1 MDQQKEVLFTVGGM
15 HCAACSSRLE
25 RVLNG
30 MDGVQSATV
39 SLAANSATVVPDP
52 ALSESDTEALV
63 HQIEERAVDMG
74 FTATPVA
81 PEADMVDTWEAQQKE
96 TVGQLATLKARLWPE
111 FGFTILLLLVSMGH
125 MWGLPLPAIID
136 PMHSPESALNHAL
149 LQLVLTLPVLWSG
162 RHFYLIGLP
171 NLWRLTPNMDSLVAM
186 GTGAA
191 FLYSL
196 WNTVE
201 VALGHTGKV
210 MDLYYES
217 AAVLIS
223 LISLGKYLE
232 AVSRFRMSDAIGAL
246 MNLTPETALRLP
258 APDKAD
264 QAEEVPVK
272 VVRVG
277 DYLQVKPGGR
287 IPVDGVVTN
296 GASSVDASML
306 TGESMPV
313 PVGVGSS
320 VAGGTMNTTGS
331 FIMRAERVGAD
342 TALSRIIKLVREAQS
357 SKAPIARLADD
368 VSLIFVPTVM
378 ALAVIAGAGWLY
390 WGHVPV
396 SEAFRIFVAVLVVA
410 CPCALGLAT
419 PVAIMVGSGMGA
431 KNGIL
436 FKTAAS
442 LEETGR
448 IQIVALDKTGTITSG
463 DPTVTD
469 LCPAPGVTEGELL
482 RLACA
487 LERRSEHPL
496 AKAVLRRAEAD
507 GLTAAEVADFQAL
520 PGNGL
525 KATLDGQP
533 LCGGNADF
541 IRTAA
546 DIPAPMQAQAQ
557 TLAEAGKTPL
567 FFARG
572 GQLLGIIAVADVL
585 KPDSPQA
592 IRELR
597 NMGIRVVM
605 ITGDN
610 ARTAKAIG
618 AQAGVDEVIAGVL
631 PDGKE
636 REIRRLSARG
646 KVAMV
651 GDGINDAPALTRA
664 DIGIAIG
671 AGTDVAID
679 AADVVLVNSRLSDV
693 PAAIRLSRA
702 TLRNIHENLFWAFFY
717 NTIGIPIA
725 AGVFVPLGL
734 TLNPMF
740 GAAAMSLSSFCVVTN
755 ALRLNLFKLRDTRHD
770 HKRANHLKETTEI
783 KEETTMKKTI
793 SIEGMMCGHCEAA
806 VKKALEALPEVTEA
820 AVSHTAGTAVV
831 TLSAPVDDAVLKA
844 AVEAKDYTVTGIA

>member
-162 RHFYLIGLP
+162 RHFYLTGLP

-210 MDLYYES
+210 MELYYES

-419 PVAIMVGSGMGA
+419 PISIMVATGRGAQMGVLV
-431 KNGIL
+431 KNGTALELAGRLEVLVFDKTGTLTEGKPHLLAAESFDPLFDEERIL
-436 FKTAAS
+436 GYAAS
-442 LEETGR
+442 LE
-448 IQIVALDKTGTITSG
+448 
-463 DPTVTD
+463 
-469 LCPAPGVTEGELL
+469 GV
-482 RLACA
+482 
-487 LERRSEHPL
+487 SEHPL
-496 AKAVLRRAEAD
+496 ALAV
-507 GLTAAEVADFQAL
+507 TSAAEERNLHLYPVSDFASVSGL
-520 PGNGL
+520 GVFGNVDLENESIPLLLGNKRL
-525 KATLDGQP
+525 MEERQVSFDAVKDLD
-533 LCGGNADF
+533 A
-541 IRTAA
+541 R
-546 DIPAPMQAQAQ
+546 
-557 TLAEAGKTPL
+557 LAELSDSGATPL
-567 FFARG
+567 
-572 GQLLGIIAVADVL
+572 LLAVNGRLVGMLAVADT
-585 KPDSPQA
+585 
-592 IRELR
+592 IRPETAGVVKELR
-597 NMGIRVVM
+597 QLGLRVIM
-605 ITGDN
+605 LSGDN
-610 ARTAKAIG
+610 RRTAEAI
-618 AQAGVDEVIAGVL
+618 AKSAGIDEVIADVL

-636 REIRRLSARG
+636 
-646 KVAMV
+646 KVISELQAAGLRVGMI
-651 GDGINDAPALTRA
+651 GDGINDAPALARA
-664 DIGIAIG
+664 DVGMAMGNGI
-671 AGTDVAID
+671 DVAVEAGDIVLLGSD
-679 AADVVLVNSRLSDV
+679 TRSGKGLRGVVTALE
-693 PAAIRLSRA
+693 LSRA
-702 TLRNIHENLFWAFFY
+702 ALRNIRENLGWAFGY
-717 NTIGIPIA
+717 NILCLPIA
-725 AGVFVPLGL
+725 AGVLKIFGGPSLS
-734 TLNPMF
+734 PMIA
-740 GAAAMSLSSFCVVTN
+740 GAAMAFSSVSVVLN
-755 ALRLNLFKLRDTRHD
+755 ALRLRRFGK
-770 HKRANHLKETTEI
+770 
-783 KEETTMKKTI
+783 
-793 SIEGMMCGHCEAA
+793 
-806 VKKALEALPEVTEA
+806 
-820 AVSHTAGTAVV
+820 
-831 TLSAPVDDAVLKA
+831 
-844 AVEAKDYTVTGIA
+844 

>member
-1 MDQQKEVLFTVGGM
+1 MEQPKELLFTVGGM

-30 MDGVQSATV
+30 MDGIRSATV

-52 ALSESDTEALV
+52 VLSEPDAEALV
-63 HQIEERAVDMG
+63 QRIEERAKEMG

-96 TVGQLATLKARLWPE
+96 TVEHLVTLKARLWPE
-111 FGFTILLLLVSMGH
+111 FAFTILLLLVSMGH

-136 PMHSPESALNHAL
+136 PMHSPQSALNHAL

-162 RHFYLIGLP
+162 RNFYLLGLP

-201 VALGHTGKV
+201 VALGHTDKV
-210 MDLYYES
+210 MDLYFES

-258 APDKAD
+258 SPDQPD

-272 VVRVG
+272 SVHVG

-287 IPVDGVVTN
+287 IPVDGVVTS

-331 FIMRAERVGAD
+331 FIMKAERVGAD
-342 TALSRIIKLVREAQS
+342 TALSRIIRLVREAQS

-368 VSLIFVPTVM
+368 VALVFVPTVM

-419 PVAIMVGSGMGA
+419 PISIMVATGRGA
-431 KNGIL
+431 QLGVLVKNGTALELAGRLDVLVFDKTGTLTEGKPRLLEAESFDPLFDEERIL
-436 FKTAAS
+436 SLAAS
-442 LEETGR
+442 LE
-448 IQIVALDKTGTITSG
+448 
-463 DPTVTD
+463 
-469 LCPAPGVTEGELL
+469 GV
-482 RLACA
+482 
-487 LERRSEHPL
+487 SEHPL
-496 AKAVLRRAEAD
+496 ALAV
-507 GLTAAEVADFQAL
+507 TSAAEERSLRLYPVSDFASVSGL
-520 PGNGL
+520 GVSGKVDLENESVPLLLGNKRLMEERHVSFGAIKDL
-525 KATLDGQP
+525 DARLATL
-533 LCGGNADF
+533 ADSG
-541 IRTAA
+541 A
-546 DIPAPMQAQAQ
+546 
-557 TLAEAGKTPL
+557 TPL
-567 FFARG
+567 
-572 GQLLGIIAVADVL
+572 LLAVEGRLVGMLAVADTIRPETEGVV
-585 KPDSPQA
+585 
-592 IRELR
+592 RELR
-597 NMGIRVVM
+597 HLGLRVIM
-605 ITGDN
+605 LSGDN
-610 ARTAKAIG
+610 RRTAEAIARTAGI
-618 AQAGVDEVIAGVL
+618 DEVIADVL

-636 REIRRLSARG
+636 
-646 KVAMV
+646 KVISELQAAGLRVGMI
-651 GDGINDAPALTRA
+651 GDGINDAPALARA
-664 DIGIAIG
+664 DVGMAMGNGI
-671 AGTDVAID
+671 DVAVEAGDIVLLGSD
-679 AADVVLVNSRLSDV
+679 TRSGKGLRGVVTALE
-693 PAAIRLSRA
+693 LSRA
-702 TLRNIHENLFWAFFY
+702 ALRNIRENLGWAFGY
-717 NTIGIPIA
+717 NILCIPVA
-725 AGVFVPLGL
+725 AGVLKLFGGPSLS
-734 TLNPMF
+734 PMIA
-740 GAAAMSLSSFCVVTN
+740 GAAMACSSVSVVLN
-755 ALRLNLFKLRDTRHD
+755 ALRLRRF
-770 HKRANHLKETTEI
+770 
-783 KEETTMKKTI
+783 
-793 SIEGMMCGHCEAA
+793 G
-806 VKKALEALPEVTEA
+806 
-820 AVSHTAGTAVV
+820 
-831 TLSAPVDDAVLKA
+831 
-844 AVEAKDYTVTGIA
+844 

>member
-30 MDGVQSATV
+30 MDGVQSASV

-162 RHFYLIGLP
+162 RHFYLTGLP
-171 NLWRLTPNMDSLVAM
+171 NLWRLTPNMDSLAM
-186 GTGAA
+186 GTRAA

-287 IPVDGVVTN
+287 IPVDGVVTS

-419 PVAIMVGSGMGA
+419 PISIMVATGRGAQMGVLV
-431 KNGIL
+431 KNGTALELAGRLDVLVFDKTGTLTEGKPRLLAAESFDPLFDEERIL
-436 FKTAAS
+436 GYAAS
-442 LEETGR
+442 LE
-448 IQIVALDKTGTITSG
+448 
-463 DPTVTD
+463 
-469 LCPAPGVTEGELL
+469 GV
-482 RLACA
+482 
-487 LERRSEHPL
+487 SEHPL
-496 AKAVLRRAEAD
+496 ALAVTSAAEERNLHLYPVSDFASVSGLGVSGNVDLENESMPLLLGNKRLMEERQVSFDAVKDLDARLAELSDSGATPLLLAVNGRLVGMLAVADTIRPETAGVVKELRQLGLRVIMLSGDNRRTAEAV
-507 GLTAAEVADFQAL
+507 AAEVGVDAVYAEVLPEDKAAFIRQEKEKGHTVIMVGDGVNDSPALSEADAGIAISTGAAIAREIADITVASEDLFALVTLRRLSQAL
-520 PGNGL
+520 MERIHGSYR
-525 KATLDGQP
+525 
-533 LCGGNADF
+533 F
-541 IRTAA
+541 IVGFN
-546 DIPAPMQAQAQ
+546 
-557 TLAEAGKTPL
+557 LALIA
-567 FFARG
+567 
-572 GQLLGIIAVADVL
+572 LGV
-585 KPDSPQA
+585 
-592 IRELR
+592 
-597 NMGIRVVM
+597 
-605 ITGDN
+605 
-610 ARTAKAIG
+610 
-618 AQAGVDEVIAGVL
+618 AGVL
-631 PDGKE
+631 PPTT
-636 REIRRLSARG
+636 SALLHNG
-646 KVAMV
+646 STL
-651 GDGINDAPALTRA
+651 GI
-664 DIGIAIG
+664 
-671 AGTDVAID
+671 
-679 AADVVLVNSRLSDV
+679 
-693 PAAIRLSRA
+693 
-702 TLRNIHENLFWAFFY
+702 
-717 NTIGIPIA
+717 
-725 AGVFVPLGL
+725 
-734 TLNPMF
+734 
-740 GAAAMSLSSFCVVTN
+740 SLKSMT
-755 ALRLNLFKLRDTRHD
+755 KL
-770 HKRANHLKETTEI
+770 
-783 KEETTMKKTI
+783 
-793 SIEGMMCGHCEAA
+793 
-806 VKKALEALPEVTEA
+806 LP
-820 AVSHTAGTAVV
+820 
-831 TLSAPVDDAVLKA
+831 
-844 AVEAKDYTVTGIA
+844 

>member
-313 PVGVGSS
+313 GVGSS

-419 PVAIMVGSGMGA
+419 PISIMVATGRGAQMGVLV
-431 KNGIL
+431 KNGTALELAGRLDVLVFDKTGTLTEGKPRLLAAESFDPLFDEERIL
-436 FKTAAS
+436 GYAAS
-442 LEETGR
+442 LE
-448 IQIVALDKTGTITSG
+448 
-463 DPTVTD
+463 
-469 LCPAPGVTEGELL
+469 GV
-482 RLACA
+482 
-487 LERRSEHPL
+487 SEHPL
-496 AKAVLRRAEAD
+496 ALAV
-507 GLTAAEVADFQAL
+507 TSAAEERNLHLYPVSDFASVSGL
-520 PGNGL
+520 GVSGNVDLENESIPLLLGNKRL
-525 KATLDGQP
+525 MEERQVSFDAVKDLD
-533 LCGGNADF
+533 A
-541 IRTAA
+541 R
-546 DIPAPMQAQAQ
+546 
-557 TLAEAGKTPL
+557 LAELSDSGATPL
-567 FFARG
+567 
-572 GQLLGIIAVADVL
+572 LLAVSGRLVGMLAVADT
-585 KPDSPQA
+585 
-592 IRELR
+592 IRPETAGVMKELR
-597 NMGIRVVM
+597 QLGLRVIM
-605 ITGDN
+605 LSGDN
-610 ARTAKAIG
+610 RRTAEAI
-618 AQAGVDEVIAGVL
+618 AKSAGIDEVIADVL

-636 REIRRLSARG
+636 
-646 KVAMV
+646 KVISELQAAGLRVGMI
-651 GDGINDAPALTRA
+651 GDGINDAPALARA
-664 DIGIAIG
+664 DVGMAMGNGI
-671 AGTDVAID
+671 DVAVEAGDIVLLGSD
-679 AADVVLVNSRLSDV
+679 TRSGKGLRGVVTALE
-693 PAAIRLSRA
+693 LSRA
-702 TLRNIHENLFWAFFY
+702 ALRNIRENLGWAFGY
-717 NTIGIPIA
+717 NIFCLPIA
-725 AGVFVPLGL
+725 AGVLKIFGGPSLS
-734 TLNPMF
+734 PMIA
-740 GAAAMSLSSFCVVTN
+740 GAAMAFSSVSVVLN
-755 ALRLNLFKLRDTRHD
+755 ALRLRRFGK
-770 HKRANHLKETTEI
+770 
-783 KEETTMKKTI
+783 
-793 SIEGMMCGHCEAA
+793 
-806 VKKALEALPEVTEA
+806 
-820 AVSHTAGTAVV
+820 
-831 TLSAPVDDAVLKA
+831 
-844 AVEAKDYTVTGIA
+844 

>member
-162 RHFYLIGLP
+162 RHFYLTGLP

-287 IPVDGVVTN
+287 IPVDGVVTS

-419 PVAIMVGSGMGA
+419 PISIMVATGRGAQMGVLV
-431 KNGIL
+431 KNG
-436 FKTAAS
+436 TA
-442 LEETGR
+442 LELAGR
-448 IQIVALDKTGTITSG
+448 LDVLVFDKTGTLTEATPNVACVLALDGWNRREVLRLAACLEEHFPHPVARAVVRAAAEKNLRHRERHADVEYLVAHGIASSLDGKRVVIGSEHFVVEDEGVSLTEEQKRRVADETEGLSPLYLAVDGELIGVIGIEDPLKAGVREAIADLRMLGFKRVVMLTG
-463 DPTVTD
+463 DGERTAARIAD
-469 LCPAPGVTEGELL
+469 AAGVTEYRANLL
-482 RLACA
+482 PEDKYAFV
-487 LERRSEHPL
+487 ER
-496 AKAVLRRAEAD
+496 
-507 GLTAAEVADFQAL
+507 
-520 PGNGL
+520 L
-525 KATLDGQP
+525 KAEGS
-533 LCGGNADF
+533 
-541 IRTAA
+541 
-546 DIPAPMQAQAQ
+546 
-557 TLAEAGKTPL
+557 K
-567 FFARG
+567 
-572 GQLLGIIAVADVL
+572 
-585 KPDSPQA
+585 
-592 IRELR
+592 
-597 NMGIRVVM
+597 VV
-605 ITGDN
+605 
-610 ARTAKAIG
+610 
-618 AQAGVDEVIAGVL
+618 
-631 PDGKE
+631 
-636 REIRRLSARG
+636 
-646 KVAMV
+646 MV
-651 GDGINDAPALTRA
+651 GDGVNDAPALSLA
-664 DIGIAIG
+664 DVGIAMG
-671 AGTDVAID
+671 Q
-679 AADVVLVNSRLSDV
+679 
-693 PAAIRLSRA
+693 
-702 TLRNIHENLFWAFFY
+702 
-717 NTIGIPIA
+717 
-725 AGVFVPLGL
+725 
-734 TLNPMF
+734 
-740 GAAAMSLSSFCVVTN
+740 
-755 ALRLNLFKLRDTRHD
+755 
-770 HKRANHLKETTEI
+770 
-783 KEETTMKKTI
+783 
-793 SIEGMMCGHCEAA
+793 
-806 VKKALEALPEVTEA
+806 
-820 AVSHTAGTAVV
+820 GTAVAKEV
-831 TLSAPVDDAVLKA
+831 ADITLTGGHLSALVTLRTLSAGLTARLNASFKEVIAINSALLA
-844 AVEAKDYTVTGIA
+844 AGIGGLITPQTSSLLHNASTVALSVRNGGTYRA

>member
-162 RHFYLIGLP
+162 RHFYLTGLP

-287 IPVDGVVTN
+287 IPVDGVVTS

-419 PVAIMVGSGMGA
+419 PISIMVATGRGAQMGVLV
-431 KNGIL
+431 KNGTALELAGRLDVLVFDKTGTLTEGKPRLLAAESFDPLFDEERIL
-436 FKTAAS
+436 GYAAS
-442 LEETGR
+442 LE
-448 IQIVALDKTGTITSG
+448 
-463 DPTVTD
+463 
-469 LCPAPGVTEGELL
+469 GV
-482 RLACA
+482 
-487 LERRSEHPL
+487 SEHPL
-496 AKAVLRRAEAD
+496 ALAVTSAAEERNLHLYPVSDFASVSGLGVSGNVDLENESIPLLLGNKRLMEERQVSFDAVKDLDARLAELSDSGATPLLLAVNGRLVGMLAVADTIRPETAGVVKELRQLGLRVIMLSGDNRRTAEAI
-507 GLTAAEVADFQAL
+507 A
-520 PGNGL
+520 
-525 KATLDGQP
+525 GQ
-533 LCGGNADF
+533 
-541 IRTAA
+541 I
-546 DIPAPMQAQAQ
+546 
-557 TLAEAGKTPL
+557 
-567 FFARG
+567 
-572 GQLLGIIAVADVL
+572 GIDAVVADVL
-585 KPDSPQA
+585 PNDKEA
-592 IRELR
+592 
-597 NMGIRVVM
+597 VV
-605 ITGDN
+605 
-610 ARTAKAIG
+610 
-618 AQAGVDEVIAGVL
+618 
-631 PDGKE
+631 
-636 REIRRLSARG
+636 RRLSEYG

-664 DIGIAIG
+664 DVGIAIG
-671 AGTDVAID
+671 AGADVALD
-679 AADVVLVNSRLSDV
+679 AADVVLMKSSLLDV
-693 PAAIRLSRA
+693 PAAIRLSRQV
-702 TLRNIHENLFWAFFY
+702 LRNIHENLFWAFLY
-717 NTIGIPIA
+717 NCIGIPIA
-725 AGVFVPLGL
+725 AGALIPIFGL
-734 TLNPMF
+734 QLNPMF
-740 GAAAMSLSSFCVVTN
+740 GAAAMSLSSFCVVMN
-755 ALRLNLFKLRDTRHD
+755 ALRLNLFHMHAAKRDT
-770 HKRANHLKETTEI
+770 KRKKIPMPEFLSGFHEKQCPAFAPEKMEVTS
-783 KEETTMKKTI
+783 MKKTI
-793 SIEGMMCGHCEAA
+793 LIEGMMCAHCQMH
-806 VKKALEALPEVTEA
+806 VQPQ
-820 AVSHTAGTAVV
+820 
-831 TLSAPVDDAVLKA
+831 
-844 AVEAKDYTVTGIA
+844 

>member
-1 MDQQKEVLFTVGGM
+1 MEQPKELLFTVGGM

-30 MDGVQSATV
+30 MDGIRSATV

-52 ALSESDTEALV
+52 VLSEPDAEALV
-63 HQIEERAVDMG
+63 QRIEERAKEMG

-96 TVGQLATLKARLWPE
+96 TVEHLATLKARLWPE
-111 FGFTILLLLVSMGH
+111 FAFTILLLLVSMGH

-136 PMHSPESALNHAL
+136 PMHSPQSALNHAL

-162 RHFYLIGLP
+162 RNFYLLGLP

-210 MDLYYES
+210 MDLYFES

-258 APDKAD
+258 SPDQPD

-272 VVRVG
+272 SVHVG
-277 DYLQVKPGGR
+277 DFLQVKPGGR
-287 IPVDGVVTN
+287 IPVDGVVTS

-331 FIMRAERVGAD
+331 FIMKAERVGAD
-342 TALSRIIKLVREAQS
+342 TALSRIIRLVREAQS

-368 VSLIFVPTVM
+368 VALVFVPTVM

-419 PVAIMVGSGMGA
+419 PISIMVATGRGA
-431 KNGIL
+431 QLGVLVKNGTALELAGRLDVLVFDKTGTLTEGKPRLLEAESFDPLFDEERIL
-436 FKTAAS
+436 SLAAS
-442 LEETGR
+442 LE
-448 IQIVALDKTGTITSG
+448 
-463 DPTVTD
+463 
-469 LCPAPGVTEGELL
+469 GV
-482 RLACA
+482 
-487 LERRSEHPL
+487 SEHPL
-496 AKAVLRRAEAD
+496 ALAV
-507 GLTAAEVADFQAL
+507 TSAAEERSLRLYPVSDFASVSGLGVSGKADL
-520 PGNGL
+520 ENESVPLLLGNKRLMEERHVSFGAIKDL
-525 KATLDGQP
+525 DARLATL
-533 LCGGNADF
+533 ADSG
-541 IRTAA
+541 A
-546 DIPAPMQAQAQ
+546 
-557 TLAEAGKTPL
+557 TPL
-567 FFARG
+567 
-572 GQLLGIIAVADVL
+572 LLAVEGRLVGMLAVADTIRPETEGVV
-585 KPDSPQA
+585 
-592 IRELR
+592 RELR
-597 NMGIRVVM
+597 HLGLRVIM
-605 ITGDN
+605 LSGDN
-610 ARTAKAIG
+610 RRTAEAIARTAGI
-618 AQAGVDEVIAGVL
+618 DEVIADVL

-636 REIRRLSARG
+636 
-646 KVAMV
+646 KVISELQAAGLRVGMI
-651 GDGINDAPALTRA
+651 GDGINDAPALARA
-664 DIGIAIG
+664 DVGMAMGNGI
-671 AGTDVAID
+671 DVAVEAGDIVLLGSD
-679 AADVVLVNSRLSDV
+679 TRSGKGLRGVVTALE
-693 PAAIRLSRA
+693 LSRA
-702 TLRNIHENLFWAFFY
+702 ALRNIRENLGWAFGY
-717 NTIGIPIA
+717 NILCIPVA
-725 AGVFVPLGL
+725 AGVLKLFGGPSLS
-734 TLNPMF
+734 PMIA
-740 GAAAMSLSSFCVVTN
+740 GAAMACSSVSVVLN
-755 ALRLNLFKLRDTRHD
+755 ALRLRRFGK
-770 HKRANHLKETTEI
+770 
-783 KEETTMKKTI
+783 
-793 SIEGMMCGHCEAA
+793 
-806 VKKALEALPEVTEA
+806 
-820 AVSHTAGTAVV
+820 
-831 TLSAPVDDAVLKA
+831 
-844 AVEAKDYTVTGIA
+844 

>member
-162 RHFYLIGLP
+162 RHFYLTGLP

-419 PVAIMVGSGMGA
+419 PISIMVATGRGAQMGVLV
-431 KNGIL
+431 KNGTALELAGRLEVLVFDKTGTLTEGKPHLLAAESFDPLFDEERIL
-436 FKTAAS
+436 GYAAS
-442 LEETGR
+442 LE
-448 IQIVALDKTGTITSG
+448 
-463 DPTVTD
+463 
-469 LCPAPGVTEGELL
+469 GV
-482 RLACA
+482 
-487 LERRSEHPL
+487 SEHPL
-496 AKAVLRRAEAD
+496 ALAV
-507 GLTAAEVADFQAL
+507 TSAAEERNLHLYPVSDFASVSGL
-520 PGNGL
+520 GVFGNVDLENESIPLLLGNKRL
-525 KATLDGQP
+525 MEERQVSFDAVKDLD
-533 LCGGNADF
+533 A
-541 IRTAA
+541 R
-546 DIPAPMQAQAQ
+546 
-557 TLAEAGKTPL
+557 LAELSDSGATPL
-567 FFARG
+567 
-572 GQLLGIIAVADVL
+572 LLAVNGRLVGMLAVADT
-585 KPDSPQA
+585 
-592 IRELR
+592 IRPETAGVVKELR
-597 NMGIRVVM
+597 QLGLRVIM
-605 ITGDN
+605 LSGDN
-610 ARTAKAIG
+610 RRTAEAI
-618 AQAGVDEVIAGVL
+618 AKSAGIDEVIADVL

-636 REIRRLSARG
+636 
-646 KVAMV
+646 KVISELQAAGLRVGMI
-651 GDGINDAPALTRA
+651 GDGINDAPALARA
-664 DIGIAIG
+664 DVGMAMGNGI
-671 AGTDVAID
+671 DVAVEAGDIVLLGSD
-679 AADVVLVNSRLSDV
+679 TRSGKGLRGVVTALE
-693 PAAIRLSRA
+693 LSRA
-702 TLRNIHENLFWAFFY
+702 ALRNIRENLGWAFGY
-717 NTIGIPIA
+717 NILCLPIA
-725 AGVFVPLGL
+725 AGVLKIFGGPSLS
-734 TLNPMF
+734 PMIA
-740 GAAAMSLSSFCVVTN
+740 GAAMAFSSVSVVLN
-755 ALRLNLFKLRDTRHD
+755 ALRLRRFGK
-770 HKRANHLKETTEI
+770 
-783 KEETTMKKTI
+783 
-793 SIEGMMCGHCEAA
+793 
-806 VKKALEALPEVTEA
+806 
-820 AVSHTAGTAVV
+820 
-831 TLSAPVDDAVLKA
+831 
-844 AVEAKDYTVTGIA
+844 

>member
-162 RHFYLIGLP
+162 RHFYLTGLP

-419 PVAIMVGSGMGA
+419 PISIMVATGRGAQMGVLV
-431 KNGIL
+431 KNGTALELAGRLDVLVFDKTGTLTEGKPRLRAAESFDPLFDEERIL
-436 FKTAAS
+436 GYAAS
-442 LEETGR
+442 LE
-448 IQIVALDKTGTITSG
+448 
-463 DPTVTD
+463 
-469 LCPAPGVTEGELL
+469 GV
-482 RLACA
+482 
-487 LERRSEHPL
+487 SEHPL
-496 AKAVLRRAEAD
+496 ALAV
-507 GLTAAEVADFQAL
+507 TSAAEERNLHLYPVSDFASVSGL
-520 PGNGL
+520 GVSGNVDLENESIPLLLGNKRL
-525 KATLDGQP
+525 MEERQVSFDAVKDLD
-533 LCGGNADF
+533 A
-541 IRTAA
+541 R
-546 DIPAPMQAQAQ
+546 
-557 TLAEAGKTPL
+557 LAELSDSGATPL
-567 FFARG
+567 
-572 GQLLGIIAVADVL
+572 LLAVSGRLVGMLAVADT
-585 KPDSPQA
+585 
-592 IRELR
+592 IRPETAGVVKELR
-597 NMGIRVVM
+597 QLGLRVIM
-605 ITGDN
+605 LSGDN
-610 ARTAKAIG
+610 RRTAEAI
-618 AQAGVDEVIAGVL
+618 AKSAGIDEVIADVL

-636 REIRRLSARG
+636 
-646 KVAMV
+646 KVISELQAAGLRVGMI
-651 GDGINDAPALTRA
+651 GDGINDAPALARA
-664 DIGIAIG
+664 DVGMAMGNGI
-671 AGTDVAID
+671 DVAVEAGDIVLLGSD
-679 AADVVLVNSRLSDV
+679 TRSGKGLRGVVTALE
-693 PAAIRLSRA
+693 LSRA
-702 TLRNIHENLFWAFFY
+702 ALRNIRENLGWAFGY
-717 NTIGIPIA
+717 NILCLPIA
-725 AGVFVPLGL
+725 AGVLKIFGGPSLS
-734 TLNPMF
+734 PMIA
-740 GAAAMSLSSFCVVTN
+740 GAAMAFSSVSVVLN
-755 ALRLNLFKLRDTRHD
+755 ALRLRRFGK
-770 HKRANHLKETTEI
+770 
-783 KEETTMKKTI
+783 
-793 SIEGMMCGHCEAA
+793 
-806 VKKALEALPEVTEA
+806 
-820 AVSHTAGTAVV
+820 
-831 TLSAPVDDAVLKA
+831 
-844 AVEAKDYTVTGIA
+844 

>member
-162 RHFYLIGLP
+162 RHFYLTGLP

-419 PVAIMVGSGMGA
+419 PISIMVATGRGAQMGVLV
-431 KNGIL
+431 KNGTALELAGRLDVLVFDKTGTLTEGKPRLLAAESFDPLFDEERIL
-436 FKTAAS
+436 GYAAS
-442 LEETGR
+442 LE
-448 IQIVALDKTGTITSG
+448 
-463 DPTVTD
+463 
-469 LCPAPGVTEGELL
+469 GV
-482 RLACA
+482 
-487 LERRSEHPL
+487 SEHPL
-496 AKAVLRRAEAD
+496 ALAVTSAAEERNLHLYPVSDFASVSGLGVSGNVDLENESIPLLLGNKRLMEERQVSFDAVKDLDARLAELSDSGATPLLLAVNGRLVGMLAVADTIRPETAGVVKELRQLGLRVIMLSGDNRRTAEIV
-507 GLTAAEVADFQAL
+507 AAEVGVDAVYAEVL
-520 PGNGL
+520 PED
-525 KATLDGQP
+525 KA
-533 LCGGNADF
+533 AF
-541 IRTAA
+541 IRQEKAKGHTVIMVGDGVNDSPALSEADAGIAISTGAAIAREIA
-546 DIPAPMQAQAQ
+546 DITVASEDLFALV
-557 TLAEAGKTPL
+557 TLRRLGEALMERIHGSYRFIVGFNLTL
-567 FFARG
+567 IA
-572 GQLLGIIAVADVL
+572 LGV
-585 KPDSPQA
+585 
-592 IRELR
+592 
-597 NMGIRVVM
+597 
-605 ITGDN
+605 
-610 ARTAKAIG
+610 
-618 AQAGVDEVIAGVL
+618 AGVL
-631 PDGKE
+631 PPAT
-636 REIRRLSARG
+636 SALLHNG
-646 KVAMV
+646 STL
-651 GDGINDAPALTRA
+651 GI
-664 DIGIAIG
+664 
-671 AGTDVAID
+671 
-679 AADVVLVNSRLSDV
+679 S
-693 PAAIRLSRA
+693 
-702 TLRNIHENLFWAFFY
+702 LRNMTDLLDDEEN
-717 NTIGIPIA
+717 P
-725 AGVFVPLGL
+725 
-734 TLNPMF
+734 
-740 GAAAMSLSSFCVVTN
+740 
-755 ALRLNLFKLRDTRHD
+755 RK
-770 HKRANHLKETTEI
+770 
-783 KEETTMKKTI
+783 
-793 SIEGMMCGHCEAA
+793 
-806 VKKALEALPEVTEA
+806 
-820 AVSHTAGTAVV
+820 
-831 TLSAPVDDAVLKA
+831 
-844 AVEAKDYTVTGIA
+844 

>member
-162 RHFYLIGLP
+162 RHFYLTGLP

-357 SKAPIARLADD
+357 
-368 VSLIFVPTVM
+368 IFVPTVM

-419 PVAIMVGSGMGA
+419 PISIMVATGRGAQMGVLV
-431 KNGIL
+431 KNGTALELAGRLDVLVFDKTGTLTEGKPRLLAAESFDPLFDEERIL
-436 FKTAAS
+436 GYAAS
-442 LEETGR
+442 LE
-448 IQIVALDKTGTITSG
+448 
-463 DPTVTD
+463 
-469 LCPAPGVTEGELL
+469 GV
-482 RLACA
+482 
-487 LERRSEHPL
+487 SEHPL
-496 AKAVLRRAEAD
+496 ALAV
-507 GLTAAEVADFQAL
+507 TSAAEERNLHLYPVSDFASVSGL
-520 PGNGL
+520 GVSGNVDLENESIPLLLGNKRL
-525 KATLDGQP
+525 MEERQVSFDAVKDLD
-533 LCGGNADF
+533 A
-541 IRTAA
+541 R
-546 DIPAPMQAQAQ
+546 
-557 TLAEAGKTPL
+557 LAELSDSGATPL
-567 FFARG
+567 
-572 GQLLGIIAVADVL
+572 LLAVNGRLVGMLAVADT
-585 KPDSPQA
+585 
-592 IRELR
+592 IRPETAGVVKELR
-597 NMGIRVVM
+597 QLGLRVIM
-605 ITGDN
+605 LSGDN
-610 ARTAKAIG
+610 RRTAEAI
-618 AQAGVDEVIAGVL
+618 AKSAGIDEVIADVL

-636 REIRRLSARG
+636 
-646 KVAMV
+646 KVISELQAAGLRVGMI
-651 GDGINDAPALTRA
+651 GDGINDAPALARA
-664 DIGIAIG
+664 DVGMAMGNGI
-671 AGTDVAID
+671 DVAVEAGDIVLLGSD
-679 AADVVLVNSRLSDV
+679 TRSGKGLRGVVTALE
-693 PAAIRLSRA
+693 LSRA
-702 TLRNIHENLFWAFFY
+702 ALRNIRENLGWAFGY
-717 NTIGIPIA
+717 NILCLPIA
-725 AGVFVPLGL
+725 AGVLKIFGGPSLS
-734 TLNPMF
+734 PMIA
-740 GAAAMSLSSFCVVTN
+740 GAAMAFSSVSVVLN
-755 ALRLNLFKLRDTRHD
+755 ALRLRRFGK
-770 HKRANHLKETTEI
+770 
-783 KEETTMKKTI
+783 
-793 SIEGMMCGHCEAA
+793 
-806 VKKALEALPEVTEA
+806 
-820 AVSHTAGTAVV
+820 
-831 TLSAPVDDAVLKA
+831 
-844 AVEAKDYTVTGIA
+844 

>member
-1 MDQQKEVLFTVGGM
+1 M
-15 HCAACSSRLE
+15 
-25 RVLNG
+25 
-30 MDGVQSATV
+30 
-39 SLAANSATVVPDP
+39 
-52 ALSESDTEALV
+52 
-63 HQIEERAVDMG
+63 DMG
-74 FTATPVA
+74 FPATPVA

-162 RHFYLIGLP
+162 RHFFLP
-171 NLWRLTPNMDSLVAM
+171 AQPVRLTPNMDSLVAM

-419 PVAIMVGSGMGA
+419 PISIMVATGRGAQMGVLV
-431 KNGIL
+431 KNGTALELAGRLDVLVFDKTGTLTEGKPRLLAAESFDPLFDEERIL
-436 FKTAAS
+436 GYAAS
-442 LEETGR
+442 LE
-448 IQIVALDKTGTITSG
+448 
-463 DPTVTD
+463 
-469 LCPAPGVTEGELL
+469 GV
-482 RLACA
+482 
-487 LERRSEHPL
+487 SEHPL
-496 AKAVLRRAEAD
+496 ALAV
-507 GLTAAEVADFQAL
+507 TSAAEERNLHLYPVSDFASVSGL
-520 PGNGL
+520 GVSGNVDLENESMPLLLGNKRL
-525 KATLDGQP
+525 MEERQVSFDAVKDLD
-533 LCGGNADF
+533 A
-541 IRTAA
+541 R
-546 DIPAPMQAQAQ
+546 
-557 TLAEAGKTPL
+557 LAELSDSGATPL
-567 FFARG
+567 
-572 GQLLGIIAVADVL
+572 LLAVNGRLVGMLAVADT
-585 KPDSPQA
+585 
-592 IRELR
+592 IRPETAGVVKELR
-597 NMGIRVVM
+597 QLGLRVIM
-605 ITGDN
+605 LSGDN
-610 ARTAKAIG
+610 RRTAEAI
-618 AQAGVDEVIAGVL
+618 AKSAGIDEVIADVL

-636 REIRRLSARG
+636 
-646 KVAMV
+646 KVISELQAAGLRVGMI
-651 GDGINDAPALTRA
+651 GDGINDAPALARA
-664 DIGIAIG
+664 DVGMAMGNGI
-671 AGTDVAID
+671 DVAVEAGDIVLLGSD
-679 AADVVLVNSRLSDV
+679 TRSGKGLRGVVTALE
-693 PAAIRLSRA
+693 LSRA
-702 TLRNIHENLFWAFFY
+702 ALRNIRENLGWAFGY
-717 NTIGIPIA
+717 NILCLPIA
-725 AGVFVPLGL
+725 AGVLKIFGGPSLS
-734 TLNPMF
+734 PMIA
-740 GAAAMSLSSFCVVTN
+740 GAAMAFSSVSVVLN
-755 ALRLNLFKLRDTRHD
+755 ALRLRRFGK
-770 HKRANHLKETTEI
+770 
-783 KEETTMKKTI
+783 
-793 SIEGMMCGHCEAA
+793 
-806 VKKALEALPEVTEA
+806 
-820 AVSHTAGTAVV
+820 
-831 TLSAPVDDAVLKA
+831 
-844 AVEAKDYTVTGIA
+844 

>member
-419 PVAIMVGSGMGA
+419 PISIMVATGRGAQMGVLV
-431 KNGIL
+431 KNGTALELAGRLDVLVFDKTGTLTEGKPRLLSAESFDPLFDEERIL
-436 FKTAAS
+436 GYAAS
-442 LEETGR
+442 LE
-448 IQIVALDKTGTITSG
+448 
-463 DPTVTD
+463 
-469 LCPAPGVTEGELL
+469 GV
-482 RLACA
+482 
-487 LERRSEHPL
+487 SEHPL
-496 AKAVLRRAEAD
+496 ALAV
-507 GLTAAEVADFQAL
+507 TSAAEERNLHLYPVSDFASVSGL
-520 PGNGL
+520 GVSGNVDLENESIPLLLGNKRL
-525 KATLDGQP
+525 MEERQVSFDAVKDLD
-533 LCGGNADF
+533 A
-541 IRTAA
+541 R
-546 DIPAPMQAQAQ
+546 
-557 TLAEAGKTPL
+557 LAELSDSGATPL
-567 FFARG
+567 
-572 GQLLGIIAVADVL
+572 LLAVSGRLVGMLAVADT
-585 KPDSPQA
+585 
-592 IRELR
+592 IRPETAGVVKELR
-597 NMGIRVVM
+597 QLGLRVIM
-605 ITGDN
+605 LSGDN
-610 ARTAKAIG
+610 RRTAEAI
-618 AQAGVDEVIAGVL
+618 AKSAGIDEVIADVL

-636 REIRRLSARG
+636 
-646 KVAMV
+646 KVISELQAAGLRVGMI
-651 GDGINDAPALTRA
+651 GDGINDAPALARA
-664 DIGIAIG
+664 DVGMAMGNGI
-671 AGTDVAID
+671 DVAVEAGDIVLLGSD
-679 AADVVLVNSRLSDV
+679 TRSGKGLRGVVTALE
-693 PAAIRLSRA
+693 LSRA
-702 TLRNIHENLFWAFFY
+702 ALRNIRENLGWAFGY
-717 NTIGIPIA
+717 NILCLPIA
-725 AGVFVPLGL
+725 AGVLKIFGGPSLS
-734 TLNPMF
+734 PMIA
-740 GAAAMSLSSFCVVTN
+740 GAAMAFSSVSVVLN
-755 ALRLNLFKLRDTRHD
+755 ALRLRRFGK
-770 HKRANHLKETTEI
+770 
-783 KEETTMKKTI
+783 
-793 SIEGMMCGHCEAA
+793 
-806 VKKALEALPEVTEA
+806 
-820 AVSHTAGTAVV
+820 
-831 TLSAPVDDAVLKA
+831 
-844 AVEAKDYTVTGIA
+844 

>member
-162 RHFYLIGLP
+162 RHFYLTGLP

-419 PVAIMVGSGMGA
+419 PISIMVATGRGAQMGVLV
-431 KNGIL
+431 KNGTALELAGRLEVLVFDKTGTLTEGKPHLLAAESFDPLFDEERIL
-436 FKTAAS
+436 GYAAS
-442 LEETGR
+442 LE
-448 IQIVALDKTGTITSG
+448 
-463 DPTVTD
+463 
-469 LCPAPGVTEGELL
+469 GV
-482 RLACA
+482 
-487 LERRSEHPL
+487 SEHPL
-496 AKAVLRRAEAD
+496 ALAV
-507 GLTAAEVADFQAL
+507 TSAAEERNLHLYPVSDFASVSGL
-520 PGNGL
+520 GVSGNVDLENESIPLLLGNKRL
-525 KATLDGQP
+525 MEERQVSFDAVKDLD
-533 LCGGNADF
+533 A
-541 IRTAA
+541 R
-546 DIPAPMQAQAQ
+546 
-557 TLAEAGKTPL
+557 LAELSDSGATPL
-567 FFARG
+567 
-572 GQLLGIIAVADVL
+572 LLAVNGRLVGMLAVADT
-585 KPDSPQA
+585 
-592 IRELR
+592 IRPETAGVVKELR
-597 NMGIRVVM
+597 QLGLRVIM
-605 ITGDN
+605 LSGDN
-610 ARTAKAIG
+610 RRTAEAI
-618 AQAGVDEVIAGVL
+618 AKSAGIDEVIADVL

-636 REIRRLSARG
+636 
-646 KVAMV
+646 KVISELQAAGLRVGMI
-651 GDGINDAPALTRA
+651 GDGINDAPALARA
-664 DIGIAIG
+664 DVGMAMGNGI
-671 AGTDVAID
+671 DVAVEAGDIVLLGSD
-679 AADVVLVNSRLSDV
+679 TRSGKGLRGVVTALE
-693 PAAIRLSRA
+693 LSRA
-702 TLRNIHENLFWAFFY
+702 ALRNIRENLGWAFGY
-717 NTIGIPIA
+717 NILCLPIA
-725 AGVFVPLGL
+725 AGVLKIFGGPSLS
-734 TLNPMF
+734 PMIA
-740 GAAAMSLSSFCVVTN
+740 GAAMAFSSVSVVLN
-755 ALRLNLFKLRDTRHD
+755 ALRLRRFGK
-770 HKRANHLKETTEI
+770 
-783 KEETTMKKTI
+783 
-793 SIEGMMCGHCEAA
+793 
-806 VKKALEALPEVTEA
+806 
-820 AVSHTAGTAVV
+820 
-831 TLSAPVDDAVLKA
+831 
-844 AVEAKDYTVTGIA
+844 

>member
-162 RHFYLIGLP
+162 RHFYLTGLP

-232 AVSRFRMSDAIGAL
+232 AVSRFRMSEAIGAL

-419 PVAIMVGSGMGA
+419 PISIMVATGRGAQMGVLV
-431 KNGIL
+431 KNGTALELAGRLDVLVFDKTGTLTEGKPRLLAAESFDPLFDEERIL
-436 FKTAAS
+436 GYAAS
-442 LEETGR
+442 LEGVSEQRNLHLYPVSDFASVSGLGVSGNVDLENESIPLLLGNKR
-448 IQIVALDKTGTITSG
+448 LMEERQVSFDAVKDLD
-463 DPTVTD
+463 
-469 LCPAPGVTEGELL
+469 A
-482 RLACA
+482 RLAELSDSGA
-487 LERRSEHPL
+487 
-496 AKAVLRRAEAD
+496 
-507 GLTAAEVADFQAL
+507 
-520 PGNGL
+520 
-525 KATLDGQP
+525 
-533 LCGGNADF
+533 
-541 IRTAA
+541 
-546 DIPAPMQAQAQ
+546 
-557 TLAEAGKTPL
+557 TPL
-567 FFARG
+567 
-572 GQLLGIIAVADVL
+572 LLAVNGRLEGMLAVADT
-585 KPDSPQA
+585 
-592 IRELR
+592 IRPETAGVVKELR
-597 NMGIRVVM
+597 QLGLRVIM
-605 ITGDN
+605 LSGDN
-610 ARTAKAIG
+610 RRTAEAI
-618 AQAGVDEVIAGVL
+618 AKSAGIDEVIADVL

-636 REIRRLSARG
+636 
-646 KVAMV
+646 KVISELQAAGLRVGMI
-651 GDGINDAPALTRA
+651 GDGINDAPALARA
-664 DIGIAIG
+664 DVGMAMGNGI
-671 AGTDVAID
+671 DVAVEAGDIVLLGSD
-679 AADVVLVNSRLSDV
+679 TRSGKGLRGVVTALE
-693 PAAIRLSRA
+693 LSRA
-702 TLRNIHENLFWAFFY
+702 ALRNIRENLGWAFGY
-717 NTIGIPIA
+717 NILCLPIA
-725 AGVFVPLGL
+725 AGVLKIFGGPSLS
-734 TLNPMF
+734 PMIA
-740 GAAAMSLSSFCVVTN
+740 GAAMAFSSVSVVLN
-755 ALRLNLFKLRDTRHD
+755 ALRLRRFGK
-770 HKRANHLKETTEI
+770 
-783 KEETTMKKTI
+783 
-793 SIEGMMCGHCEAA
+793 
-806 VKKALEALPEVTEA
+806 
-820 AVSHTAGTAVV
+820 
-831 TLSAPVDDAVLKA
+831 
-844 AVEAKDYTVTGIA
+844 

>member
-162 RHFYLIGLP
+162 RHFYLTGLP

-419 PVAIMVGSGMGA
+419 PISIMVATGRGAQMGVLV
-431 KNGIL
+431 KNGTALELAGRLDVLVFDKTGTLTEGKPRLLAAESFDPLLDEERIL
-436 FKTAAS
+436 GYAAS
-442 LEETGR
+442 LE
-448 IQIVALDKTGTITSG
+448 
-463 DPTVTD
+463 
-469 LCPAPGVTEGELL
+469 GV
-482 RLACA
+482 
-487 LERRSEHPL
+487 SEHPL
-496 AKAVLRRAEAD
+496 ALAV
-507 GLTAAEVADFQAL
+507 TSAAEERNLHLYPVSDFASVSGL
-520 PGNGL
+520 GVSGNVDLENESMPLLLGNKRL
-525 KATLDGQP
+525 MEERQVSFDAVKDLD
-533 LCGGNADF
+533 A
-541 IRTAA
+541 R
-546 DIPAPMQAQAQ
+546 
-557 TLAEAGKTPL
+557 LAELSDSGATPL
-567 FFARG
+567 
-572 GQLLGIIAVADVL
+572 LLAVNGRLVGMLAVADT
-585 KPDSPQA
+585 
-592 IRELR
+592 IRPETAGVVKELR
-597 NMGIRVVM
+597 QLGLRVIM
-605 ITGDN
+605 LSGDN
-610 ARTAKAIG
+610 RRTAEAI
-618 AQAGVDEVIAGVL
+618 AKSAGIDEVIADVL

-636 REIRRLSARG
+636 
-646 KVAMV
+646 KVISELQAAGLRVGMI
-651 GDGINDAPALTRA
+651 GDGINDAPALARA
-664 DIGIAIG
+664 DVGMAMGNGI
-671 AGTDVAID
+671 DVAVEAGDIVLLGSD
-679 AADVVLVNSRLSDV
+679 TRSGKGLRGVVTALE
-693 PAAIRLSRA
+693 LSRA
-702 TLRNIHENLFWAFFY
+702 ALRNIRENLGWAFGY
-717 NTIGIPIA
+717 NILCLPIA
-725 AGVFVPLGL
+725 AGVLKIFGGPSLS
-734 TLNPMF
+734 PMIA
-740 GAAAMSLSSFCVVTN
+740 GAAMAFSSVSVVLN
-755 ALRLNLFKLRDTRHD
+755 ALRLRRFGK
-770 HKRANHLKETTEI
+770 
-783 KEETTMKKTI
+783 
-793 SIEGMMCGHCEAA
+793 
-806 VKKALEALPEVTEA
+806 
-820 AVSHTAGTAVV
+820 
-831 TLSAPVDDAVLKA
+831 
-844 AVEAKDYTVTGIA
+844 

>member
-52 ALSESDTEALV
+52 ALSESDTEALIQ
-63 HQIEERAVDMG
+63 QIGERAVDMG

-81 PEADMVDTWEAQQKE
+81 PEADMVDTWEAQQQE
-96 TVGQLATLKARLWPE
+96 TIGRLAMLKARLWPE

-149 LQLVLTLPVLWSG
+149 LQLVLTLPVIWSG
-162 RHFYLIGLP
+162 RHFYLTGLP

-196 WNTVE
+196 WNTAE

-217 AAVLIS
+217 SAVLIS
-223 LISLGKYLE
+223 LISFGKYLE

-258 APDKAD
+258 DKTD

-272 VVRVG
+272 AVRVG

-287 IPVDGVVTN
+287 IPVDGVVTS

-368 VSLIFVPTVM
+368 VSLVFVPTVM
-378 ALAVIAGAGWLY
+378 ALAVIAGAGWLFL
-390 WGHVPV
+390 GHVPV

-419 PVAIMVGSGMGA
+419 PISIMVATGRGAQMGVLV
-431 KNGIL
+431 KNGTALELAGRLDVLVFDKTGTLTEGKPRLLAAESFDPLFDEERIL
-436 FKTAAS
+436 GYAAS
-442 LEETGR
+442 LE
-448 IQIVALDKTGTITSG
+448 
-463 DPTVTD
+463 
-469 LCPAPGVTEGELL
+469 GV
-482 RLACA
+482 
-487 LERRSEHPL
+487 SEHPL
-496 AKAVLRRAEAD
+496 ALAV
-507 GLTAAEVADFQAL
+507 TSAAEERNLRLYPVSGFASVSGLGVSGNVDLENESIPLLLGNKRLMEERQVAFDAVKDL
-520 PGNGL
+520 DARLAGL
-525 KATLDGQP
+525 SDSGA
-533 LCGGNADF
+533 
-541 IRTAA
+541 
-546 DIPAPMQAQAQ
+546 
-557 TLAEAGKTPL
+557 TPL
-567 FFARG
+567 
-572 GQLLGIIAVADVL
+572 LLAVSGRLVGMLAVAD
-585 KPDSPQA
+585 A
-592 IRELR
+592 IRPETAGVVKELR
-597 NMGIRVVM
+597 QLGLRVIM
-605 ITGDN
+605 LSGDN
-610 ARTAKAIG
+610 RRTAEAIAKA
-618 AQAGVDEVIAGVL
+618 AGIDEVIADVL

-636 REIRRLSARG
+636 
-646 KVAMV
+646 KVISELQASGLRVGMI
-651 GDGINDAPALTRA
+651 GDGINDAPALARA
-664 DIGIAIG
+664 DVGMAMGNGI
-671 AGTDVAID
+671 DVAVEAGDIVLLGSD
-679 AADVVLVNSRLSDV
+679 TRSGKGLRGVVTALE
-693 PAAIRLSRA
+693 LSRA
-702 TLRNIHENLFWAFFY
+702 ALRNIRENLGWAFGY
-717 NTIGIPIA
+717 NILCLPIA
-725 AGVFVPLGL
+725 AGVLKI
-734 TLNPMF
+734 F
-740 GAAAMSLSSFCVVTN
+740 GGPSLSPMIAGTAMAFSSVSVVLN
-755 ALRLNLFKLRDTRHD
+755 ALRLRRFGK
-770 HKRANHLKETTEI
+770 
-783 KEETTMKKTI
+783 
-793 SIEGMMCGHCEAA
+793 
-806 VKKALEALPEVTEA
+806 
-820 AVSHTAGTAVV
+820 
-831 TLSAPVDDAVLKA
+831 
-844 AVEAKDYTVTGIA
+844 

>member
-162 RHFYLIGLP
+162 RHFYLTGLP

-419 PVAIMVGSGMGA
+419 PISIMVATGRGAQMGVLV
-431 KNGIL
+431 KNGTALELAGRLDVLVFDKTGTLTEGKPRLLAAESFDPLFDEERIL
-436 FKTAAS
+436 GYAAS
-442 LEETGR
+442 LE
-448 IQIVALDKTGTITSG
+448 
-463 DPTVTD
+463 
-469 LCPAPGVTEGELL
+469 GV
-482 RLACA
+482 
-487 LERRSEHPL
+487 SEHPL
-496 AKAVLRRAEAD
+496 ALAV
-507 GLTAAEVADFQAL
+507 TSAAEERSLHLYPVSDFASVSGL
-520 PGNGL
+520 GVSGNVDLENESIPLLLGNKRL
-525 KATLDGQP
+525 MEERQVSFDAVKDLDS
-533 LCGGNADF
+533 
-541 IRTAA
+541 R
-546 DIPAPMQAQAQ
+546 
-557 TLAEAGKTPL
+557 LAELSDSGATPL
-567 FFARG
+567 
-572 GQLLGIIAVADVL
+572 LLAVNGRLVGMLAVADT
-585 KPDSPQA
+585 
-592 IRELR
+592 IRPETAGVVKELR
-597 NMGIRVVM
+597 LRVIM
-605 ITGDN
+605 LSGDN
-610 ARTAKAIG
+610 RRTAEAI
-618 AQAGVDEVIAGVL
+618 AKSAGIDEVIADVL

-636 REIRRLSARG
+636 
-646 KVAMV
+646 KVISELQAAGLRVGMI
-651 GDGINDAPALTRA
+651 GDGINDAPALARA
-664 DIGIAIG
+664 DVGMAMGNGI
-671 AGTDVAID
+671 DVAVEAGDIVLLGSD
-679 AADVVLVNSRLSDV
+679 TRSGKGLRGVVTALE
-693 PAAIRLSRA
+693 LSRA
-702 TLRNIHENLFWAFFY
+702 ALRNIRENLGWAFGY
-717 NTIGIPIA
+717 NILCLPIA
-725 AGVFVPLGL
+725 AGVLKIFGGPSLS
-734 TLNPMF
+734 PMIA
-740 GAAAMSLSSFCVVTN
+740 GAAMAFSSVSVVLN
-755 ALRLNLFKLRDTRHD
+755 ALRLRRFGK
-770 HKRANHLKETTEI
+770 
-783 KEETTMKKTI
+783 
-793 SIEGMMCGHCEAA
+793 
-806 VKKALEALPEVTEA
+806 
-820 AVSHTAGTAVV
+820 
-831 TLSAPVDDAVLKA
+831 
-844 AVEAKDYTVTGIA
+844 